1 MELRDLKAFVT
12 LGEVLHFG
20 QAAAEHFNMPGRA
33 RST

>member
-20 QAAAEHFNMPGRA
+20 QQRYA
-33 RST
+33 STSPSRP